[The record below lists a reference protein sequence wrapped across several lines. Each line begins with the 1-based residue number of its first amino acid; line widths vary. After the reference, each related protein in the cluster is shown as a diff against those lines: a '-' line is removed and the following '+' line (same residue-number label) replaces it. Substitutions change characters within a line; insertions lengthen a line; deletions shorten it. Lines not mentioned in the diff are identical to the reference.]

1 MKKLIL
7 AALAVISFA
16 CICRAQDTKAPY
28 KAEYSSNFTIADQS
42 YVNKI
47 LTVWKDYEE
56 NALDRHLDWFADTVS
71 MSWMNGQTVKGKT
84 ANLSGAKAFR
94 GSQTNL
100 KVSLDASVSLKSDKG
115 DNVVCVWGTEEY
127 TDQSGKKVVNHL
139 QEVWGFN
146 KDGKIDVMLQ
156 YARAGGSM

>member
-1 MKKLIL
+1 MKKLML
-7 AALAVISFA
+7 AALATILFA
-16 CICRAQDTKAPY
+16 GLCKAQDTKAPY

-42 YVNKI
+42 YANKI
-47 LTVWKDYEE
+47 LTLWKDYEE

-71 MSWMNGQTVKGKT
+71 MSWMNGQTVKGKA
-84 ANLSGAKAFR
+84 ANLSGAKEYRAMLK
-94 GSQTNL
+94 NL
-100 KVSLDASVSLKSDKG
+100 KISLDASVSLKSDKG

-127 TDQSGKKVVNHL
+127 TDQNGKKMVNHL

-146 KDGKIDVMLQ
+146 KDGKIDIMLQ